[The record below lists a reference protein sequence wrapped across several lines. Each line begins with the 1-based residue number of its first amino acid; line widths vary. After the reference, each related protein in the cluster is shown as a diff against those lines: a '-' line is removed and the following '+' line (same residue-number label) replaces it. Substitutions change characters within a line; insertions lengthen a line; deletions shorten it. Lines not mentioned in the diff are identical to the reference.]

1 MLSRLIRFELSYH
14 LKQMVFWAATFCIS
28 WMAVL
33 ITSQRGSM
41 LLYANSSYAITQTM
55 LFISP
60 NIIFVL
66 CVLASG
72 TLLRDSQTKM
82 EPLIFTTPLDK
93 FQYLM
98 SRFLGL
104 NLAAMLSLGIAVV
117 SMMLTLLFMDDSIL
131 GPFHLSYYLQSYSIF
146 LLPAIILC
154 SSVVFA
160 TAMLSKNMLAV
171 YVSGI
176 VLFVIY
182 LIGSVFGNSPLLATS
197 NSLLSDNNGFATLLE
212 PYGLLAFME
221 QSGFWTSEQR
231 NTLTPVLSGSL
242 LLNRVLWLAISFS
255 LFAYAYKKF
264 SFRAENKISKQSVEA
279 IAHNPRKQTITP
291 YKTTPILTHFNKVNF
306 SVWVSKLKLE
316 YLTATKGKTFIV
328 LLLTTFVFTLGNL
341 AGNIFD
347 GPIGNG
353 QPFYPS
359 TEMLIELL
367 RQPLTDIGMLV
378 AVFFTVELY
387 WNERAV
393 KIDPL
398 IDATPTQNATFYLAK
413 ISTVLMICFTLIL
426 SSILVAVLFQFSQ
439 GVFDITLW
447 NYLILF
453 YYAGV
458 PILLTT
464 LLVMGL
470 QRLAKNKPMGL
481 VLGISIFV
489 VGIFIKNLGFVHPL
503 ITLAYR
509 SQFIFS
515 DMADTIYHDDAA
527 HWYNLYWLSI
537 GMIVALFTVKFWQR
551 GASNIRQKFNTFS
564 RNLMALCVSLFVASG
579 SYIFYQTNVFN
590 HYATEA
596 QRLQMMED
604 YEREYAQ
611 YLTIPQP
618 TVVDINVDVDIYPES
633 RKYQAKGRYIFENQ
647 TAEPLTQ
654 IMVSV
659 LNQSHIQ
666 QQVKIKQATLER
678 YDARYQSYLYSL
690 NSPMQPGEKRELSFT
705 LMVVHNAFSALD
717 GEHYVTKG
725 GAYIELEDIMP
736 QFGYMHS
743 YVMEDEQERQKRGLP
758 SVKLAL
764 PALATST
771 SSDDWVKFETT
782 VSTSKPHTVVTVGKL
797 QKTWSQNER
806 NYFHYKSDHK
816 VKRQL
821 AYTSAEF
828 SIDKQSHKGVDIS
841 IYHSPEHDKD
851 NQYVFDALLHTM
863 DYFAENYAPY
873 HSDQFTVVELPY
885 FSSIQSFGSAQP
897 GMYLGVENRFF
908 NLDNRNLEGSDF
920 NPLLRGVSHEFAHQY
935 WGGYVEPNYIGGYSL
950 LTEVLCKYTELVMS
964 RKLYGEY
971 STNIEVNL
979 SIERYLRARP
989 YSSNIEKPLFSV
1001 GMEPHI
1007 YYAKGKQSMHAL
1019 IDLLG
1024 EASIN
1029 KALRNL
1035 LANYGYPKKPTSLD
1049 LLNEFYKVAETDNI
1063 KIIDDLFKRVVF
1075 HDFII
1080 HSAKTEALTQGGYRT
1095 TVDVSTLKRVLNRQS
1110 NKEQAERIDDN
1121 LEMALYSGFPTLGNS
1136 NMLTVKKI
1144 KFNQDR
1150 STVTLFSDEKPS
1162 HVQIDPNRF
1171 RIDRSMAD
1179 NVMQID

>member
-1 MLSRLIRFELSYH
+1 MLNRLIRFELSYH
-14 LKQMVFWAATFCIS
+14 LKQMGFWAATLCLT

-33 ITSQRGSM
+33 ITTQRGSL

-60 NIIFVL
+60 FIIFVL
-66 CVLASG
+66 CVLAAG

-98 SRFLGL
+98 SRYLGL
-104 NLAAMLSLGIAVV
+104 NLAAMLSLSIAVV
-117 SMMLTLLFMDDSIL
+117 SMMLTLLFMDESL
-131 GPFHLSYYLQSYSIF
+131 LAPFHFSYYLLSYSIF
-146 LLPAIILC
+146 LLPAVILC
-154 SSVVFA
+154 SSVVFT

-171 YVSGI
+171 FVSGI

-182 LIGSVFGNSPLLATS
+182 MVGSVFGNSPLMATS

-212 PYGLLAFME
+212 PYGLIAFMQ

-242 LLNRVLWLAISFS
+242 LVNRLLWLAISFS
-255 LFAYAYKKF
+255 LFTYAYKKF
-264 SFRAENKISKQSVEA
+264 SFRAENKITNKAVEA
-279 IAHNPRKQTITP
+279 TRHSSNKQTVIP
-291 YKTTPILTHFNKVNF
+291 YKTTEILSDFHKINF
-306 SVWVSKLKLE
+306 SVWASKLKLE
-316 YLTATKGKTFIV
+316 YLTATKGKIFIV
-328 LLLTTFVFTLGNL
+328 LLFTTIVFTLANL
-341 AGNIFD
+341 AGNISD
-347 GPIGNG
+347 GPIDNG
-353 QPFYPS
+353 QPFYPL
-359 TEMLIELL
+359 TELLIELL

-426 SSILVAVLFQFSQ
+426 SSIFVAVAFQFSQ
-439 GVFDITLW
+439 GVFDITPW

-453 YYAGV
+453 YYAGA
-458 PILLTT
+458 PILLTA

-470 QRLAKNKPMGL
+470 QRLAKNKSMGL
-481 VLGISIFV
+481 VLGISIFAI
-489 VGIFIKNLGFVHPL
+489 GIFVKKLGFEHPL
-503 ITLAYR
+503 ITLAYKP
-509 SQFIFS
+509 QFIFS
-515 DMADTIYHDDAA
+515 NMADTIYHDDAV
-527 HWYNLYWLSI
+527 HWYNLYWLAF
-537 GMIVALFTVKFWQR
+537 GLIVALLTVKFWQR
-551 GASNIRQKFNTFS
+551 GTSNIGQKFNTFS
-564 RNLMALCVSLFVASG
+564 RGLMAFCVALFVGSG
-579 SYIFYQTNVFN
+579 SYIFYQTNIFN
-590 HYATEA
+590 HYTTE
-596 QRLQMMED
+596 QQSLQMMEN
-604 YEREYAQ
+604 YEREYTQ
-611 YLTIPQP
+611 YQTMPQP
-618 TVVDINVDVDIYPES
+618 TVVDIKVDVDIYPES
-633 RKYQAKGRYIFENQ
+633 RKYQAKGRYIIENQ

-654 IMVSV
+654 ILVSV

-666 QQVKIKQATLER
+666 QQVDIKQATLAN
-678 YDARYQSYLYSL
+678 YDARYQSYLYQL
-690 NSPMQPGEKRELSFT
+690 DSPMQPGEKTELNFT
-705 LMVVHNAFSALD
+705 LLVVHNAFSALD

-725 GAYIELEDIMP
+725 GAYIELEDVMP
-736 QFGYMHS
+736 QFGFMHS

-758 SVKLAL
+758 SVKLASPTL
-764 PALATST
+764 ADPA
-771 SSDDWVKFETT
+771 SSDDWVNFETT
-782 VSTSKPHTVVTVGKL
+782 VSTSKSHQVVTVGKL
-797 QKTWSQNER
+797 QKTWSQDGR
-806 NYFHYKSDHK
+806 NYFHYKSEHK

-828 SIDKQSHKGVDIS
+828 SIEKQSHNGVDIS

-851 NQYVFDALLHTM
+851 NQYVFDALKHTM
-863 DYFAENYAPY
+863 DYFAENFAPY

-885 FSSIQSFGSAQP
+885 FSSNQSFGSAQP

-964 RKLYGEY
+964 RKLYGQY

-989 YSSNIEKPLFSV
+989 YSSNIEKPLFSI
-1001 GMEPHI
+1001 GMEPHV
-1007 YYAKGKQSMHAL
+1007 YYGKGKQSMHAL
-1019 IDLLG
+1019 LDLLG
-1024 EASIN
+1024 EEKLN
-1029 KALRNL
+1029 QALRSL
-1035 LANYGYPKKPTSLD
+1035 IANQKYPKKPTSLD
-1049 LLNEFYKVAETDNI
+1049 LLNEFYKVADNEDVTL
-1063 KIIDDLFKRVVF
+1063 IDDLFKRVVF

-1080 HSAKTEALTQGGYRT
+1080 HSAKTEALPQGGYQ
-1095 TVDVSTLKRVLNRQS
+1095 TVIDVSTLKRVLNQQT
-1110 NKEQAERIDDN
+1110 NKEQNETINDN
-1121 LEMALYSGFPTLGNS
+1121 LEMALYSGFPTLDNR
-1136 NMLTVKKI
+1136 NMLVVKKI
-1144 KFNQDR
+1144 KFNQER
-1150 STVTLFSDEKPS
+1150 STVTLLSDEKPS

-1171 RIDRSMAD
+1171 RIDRSIAD
-1179 NVMQID
+1179 NVRQID

>member
-1 MLSRLIRFELSYH
+1 MLSRLIQFELTYH
-14 LKQMVFWAATFCIS
+14 LKQMGFWAATFCIT
-28 WMAVL
+28 WIAVL
-33 ITSQRGSM
+33 ITTQRGSM

-104 NLAAMLSLGIAVV
+104 NLAAMLSLAIAVA

-160 TAMLSKNMLAV
+160 TALLSKNMLAV

-231 NTLTPVLSGSL
+231 NSLTPVLSGSL

-279 IAHNPRKQTITP
+279 SIHNPRKQTITP
-291 YKTTPILTHFNKVNF
+291 YKTTPILTHFHKVNF
-306 SVWVSKLKLE
+306 LVWVSKLKLE

-328 LLLTTFVFTLGNL
+328 LLFTTIVFTLGNL

-347 GPIGNG
+347 GPINNG
-353 QPFYPS
+353 QPYYPL

-413 ISTVLMICFTLIL
+413 IATVLMICFTLIL
-426 SSILVAVLFQFSQ
+426 SSILVAVVFQFSQ
-439 GVFDITLW
+439 RVFDITPW

-481 VLGISIFV
+481 VLGICIFV
-489 VGIFIKNLGFVHPL
+489 VGIFIKKLGFEHPL

-527 HWYNLYWLSI
+527 HWYNAYWLSV
-537 GMIVALFTVKFWQR
+537 GMIVALLTVKFWQR
-551 GASNIRQKFNTFS
+551 GISNIGQKLTTFS
-564 RNLMALCVSLFVASG
+564 RNLMALSVAIFVASG
-579 SYIFYQTNVFN
+579 SYIFYQTNIFN
-590 HYATEA
+590 HYATEE
-596 QRLQMMED
+596 QNLQMMEN

-611 YLTIPQP
+611 YITLPQP

-633 RKYQAKGRYIFENQ
+633 RKYQAKGRYVFENQ
-647 TAEPLTQ
+647 TTKPLSQ
-654 IMVSV
+654 VLVSV

-666 QQVKIKQATLER
+666 QEVKMTQASLEH
-678 YDARYQSYLYSL
+678 YDARYQSYLFSL
-690 NSPMQPGEKRELSFT
+690 NSPMQPGETRELSFS
-705 LMVVHNAFSALD
+705 LLVVHNAFSELD

-743 YVMEDEQERQKRGLP
+743 YVMEDEEERQKRGLP
-758 SVKLAL
+758 SVKLPL
-764 PALATST
+764 PTLAASI
-771 SSDDWVKFETT
+771 SSDDWVNFETT
-782 VSTSKPHTVVTVGKL
+782 VSTSKPHTVVTVGTL
-797 QKTWSQNER
+797 QKAWLQGER

-816 VKRQL
+816 VQRQL

-828 SIDKQSHKGVDIS
+828 SVDKQSHNGVDIS

-851 NQYVFDALLHTM
+851 NQYIFDALIHTM
-863 DYFAENYAPY
+863 DYFAENYTPY

-885 FSSIQSFGSAQP
+885 FSSNQSFGSAQP

-935 WGGYVEPNYIGGYSL
+935 WGGYIDPNYIGGYSL
-950 LTEVLCKYTELVMS
+950 MTEVLSKYTELVMS
-964 RKLYGEY
+964 KKLYGEY

-989 YSSNIEKPLFSV
+989 YSTSIEKPLFSI
-1001 GMEPHI
+1001 GMEPHV
-1007 YYAKGKQSMHAL
+1007 YYGKGKQSMHAL

-1024 EASIN
+1024 EEGIN
-1029 KALRNL
+1029 QALKSL
-1035 LANYGYPKKPTSLD
+1035 LTHYGYPKKPTSLD
-1049 LLNEFYKVAETDNI
+1049 LLNEFYKVAETNNI

-1080 HSAKTEALTQGGYRT
+1080 HSAKTEVHTQGGYRT
-1095 TVDVSTLKRVLNRQS
+1095 TIDVSTLKRVLNQQS
-1110 NKEQAERIDDN
+1110 NKEQEEIIDDN
-1121 LEMALYSGFPTLGNS
+1121 LEMALYSGFPTLDNS

-1144 KFNQDR
+1144 KFNQER
-1150 STVTLFSDEKPS
+1150 STVILRSDEKPS

-1179 NVMQID
+1179 NVLEIN